1 MRDSSPI
8 SLVKRLAI
16 PGLLVM
22 GWLLTTACQADPSV
36 RKQRYLDSGNQ
47 SFAEGKY
54 QHAIIE
60 YRNAVDIDGSFGEA
74 RKRLAEA
81 YARIGDAPR
90 AFEQYVRA
98 ADLLPNDVQ
107 LQLTAGAY
115 LLAAR
120 KPEDALARADLALR
134 LEPDNIQ
141 AHLLRGNALAGLTSF
156 DDALKAI
163 EEAIRLDP
171 GRGTTFTH
179 LGRVEFARGRRN
191 EAESAFKRAV
201 ELAPKSVD
209 AHLALANFYW
219 AVGNAKETEAV
230 LVAALAVEPDNGQ
243 ANRAMAA
250 FTIAAGRYRDAE
262 QYLVR
267 IADGS
272 DDVAADFAL
281 ADYYIVSGRAKEAVK
296 HLESLGAQQLKARE
310 VEERL
315 ARAHAAAGDFQ
326 KAQTLVAD
334 VLAKNSSSLD
344 AQLLKGQLLLRE
356 GRSDDALAVIKSA
369 AAANPG
375 SAEAQFDLG
384 RLYQARGDT
393 AAAEA
398 AFQEVLRINPRAGA
412 AQVEIAKLQLSTGN
426 AAASV
431 RTAEEAART
440 QPRSLA
446 ARLTLVRSLLANRDL
461 DRAAREIAELQK
473 TNGDVAA
480 VHTLAGSL
488 ALLRN
493 DTATARNAFQRAT
506 ELDVRSP
513 DALAG
518 LIALDFKANDASA
531 AKSRIEERLKVD
543 RSPAMLLL
551 AARTYWSAQD
561 LSSAEKVLR
570 QAIDAEPTLLT
581 SYGMLAQLYIS
592 QKKLDQARLEFE
604 NLAARQS
611 KPVGAL
617 TMIGIILQAQ
627 GRNDL
632 AAKRYEDAL
641 AIDSRAAIAAN
652 NLAWIHAESGEDLDK
667 ALTLAQTATSVLPES
682 PEIMDTLG
690 WVYYKKQLPDL
701 AIPLFERSVEKAPD
715 NVSYRYHL
723 GLAYVQIRGYDTR
736 PGRPAARA
744 LGEPRSRHGRRDP
757 PRPRR
762 NSRNRPQ
769 ALNGAVC
776 PKSLRCLGQKMP
788 LPIVY
793 PTSRCHS
800 AAKGSGR
807 SSRLRPVQV

>member
-1 MRDSSPI
+1 
-8 SLVKRLAI
+8 
-16 PGLLVM
+16 M

-36 RKQRYLDSGNQ
+36 RKQRYFDSGNQ

-115 LLAAR
+115 LLATR

-281 ADYYIVSGRAKEAVK
+281 ADYYIVSGRAKEAVQ
-296 HLESLGAQQLKARE
+296 HLESLGAQQLTAPE
-310 VEERL
+310 VGERL

-356 GRSDDALAVIKSA
+356 GRGDDALAVIKSA

-581 SYGMLAQLYIS
+581 SYGMLAQLYVS
-592 QKKLDQARLEFE
+592 QKKLDQARIEFE

-652 NLAWIHAESGEDLDK
+652 NLAWIHAESGENLDK

-723 GLAYVQIRGYDTR
+723 GLAYVRSGDTIRGR
-736 PGRPAARA
+736 AALQRA
-744 LGEPRSRHGRRDP
+744 LSANPNADTAAEIRRVLAEIPATDP
-757 PRPRR
+757 KR
-762 NSRNRPQ
+762 
-769 ALNGAVC
+769 
-776 PKSLRCLGQKMP
+776 
-788 LPIVY
+788 
-793 PTSRCHS
+793 
-800 AAKGSGR
+800 
-807 SSRLRPVQV
+807 

>member
-16 PGLLVM
+16 PGFIVM

-47 SFAEGKY
+47 AFAEGKY

-107 LQLTAGAY
+107 LQLTAGTF
-115 LLAAR
+115 LLASR
-120 KPEDALARADLALR
+120 KPEDALARADLALK

-171 GRGTTFTH
+171 GRSTTFTH

-230 LVAALAVEPDNGQ
+230 LVAALAAEPDNGP

-267 IADGS
+267 IAAVS

-296 HLESLGAQQLKARE
+296 HLESLGAQQLKAPE

-344 AQLLKGQLLLRE
+344 AQLLKGQLLMRE
-356 GRSDDALAVIKSA
+356 GRGDEALAVIKSA

-384 RLYQARGDT
+384 RFYQTRGDT

-431 RTAEEAART
+431 RTAEEAAKT

-506 ELDVRSP
+506 ELDARSP

-581 SYGMLAQLYIS
+581 SYGMLAQLYVS
-592 QKKLDQARLEFE
+592 QKKLDQARIEFE
-604 NLAARQS
+604 NLATRQS

-667 ALTLAQTATSVLPES
+667 ALTLAQTATSVVPES

-723 GLAYVQIRGYDTR
+723 GLAYVQSGDTIRGR
-736 PGRPAARA
+736 AALERA
-744 LGEPRSRHGRRDP
+744 LSANPDPDTAAEIRRVLAEIP
-757 PRPRR
+757 
-762 NSRNRPQ
+762 
-769 ALNGAVC
+769 ATG
-776 PKSLRCLGQKMP
+776 PKR
-788 LPIVY
+788 
-793 PTSRCHS
+793 
-800 AAKGSGR
+800 
-807 SSRLRPVQV
+807 